1 MHISKARMEKLIT
14 TRETMK
20 VRIST
25 WNGMRVRYAFS
36 EKREPASDPF
46 ILLYF
51 MLEIDSLLPNS
62 DGPIVDRWIVID
74 IVSKEQSWVDGVQS
88 GYWDHAYNSV

>member
-1 MHISKARMEKLIT
+1 
-14 TRETMK
+14 
-20 VRIST
+20 
-25 WNGMRVRYAFS
+25 
-36 EKREPASDPF
+36 
-46 ILLYF
+46 